1 MDIVVKFHNGIL
13 LHIGR
18 DNQILIDHHSFMRKM
33 TPELNSLFWTQLY
46 GALND
51 NLFKSALMIL
61 ITYKNISLFG
71 VNTASM
77 VALCGA
83 VFILPFFFV
92 SATSGQ
98 LADKFDKV
106 WLTYKIK
113 QAEVGIAILGCIGI
127 LLQNYYIMLLVLFL
141 LGLQSTF
148 FGPIKY
154 SLIPYYAP
162 KHQLIFANA
171 MVSSGTFIAI
181 LVGTIIGGV
190 AAGFGNNYWPLMG
203 VLLLVAYLGLHYA
216 KKLPL
221 ENINQEERAEI
232 VIDWNFF
239 TSTRDILKLVL
250 KNPMGALLI
259 IGLSWFWFMGAGLLS
274 ILPLI
279 AKNIFNGNEAVATMM
294 LFTFTIGMG
303 LGPFIL
309 EKLTQGKV
317 RRWVIPMSLV
327 AMTFFIF
334 DLSFVIKSSSKASFL
349 LSLGGPVPI
358 QDFFK
363 LNSSFRVIFDLFML
377 ALFGGMF
384 TVPQFAELQRVTKES
399 ELSRMVAGNNVI
411 NSLSMVSVSLL
422 LMIFHQQK
430 LSLATILSILGFLNI
445 LMCMSLMY
453 FYKEEF
459 NKFWRF

>member
-1 MDIVVKFHNGIL
+1 MVKFHDAIV

-18 DNQILIDHHSFMRKM
+18 DNQILIDHHSPMRKI

-51 NLFKSALMIL
+51 NLFKSALVIL
-61 ITYKNISLFG
+61 IAYKNISLFG
-71 VNTASM
+71 VNSSSM
-77 VALCGA
+77 VALCGG
-83 VFILPFFFV
+83 VFILPFFFL

-98 LADKFDKV
+98 LADKLDKV
-106 WLTYKIK
+106 WLTHRIK
-113 QAEVGIAILGCIGI
+113 EAEVLMAVLGCIGI
-127 LLQNYYIMLLVLFL
+127 IFQNYYIMLFVLFL
-141 LGLQSTF
+141 LGLQATF

-154 SLIPYYAP
+154 SLIPHYAP
-162 KHQLIFANA
+162 KDQLIFANA
-171 MVSSGTFIAI
+171 MVSSGTFVAI
-181 LVGTIIGGV
+181 LIGTIIGGV
-190 AAGFGNNYWPLMG
+190 AAGFGDNYWPLIA
-203 VLLLVAYLGLHYA
+203 VLLIVAYLGLYYA

-221 ENINQEERAEI
+221 ENINVVDRAAM

-239 TSTRDILKLVL
+239 TSTRDILKIVFS
-250 KNPMGALLI
+250 NPLIALLI

-279 AKNIFNGNEAVATMM
+279 AKNIFNGNENVATMM

-303 LGPFIL
+303 VGPFLL
-309 EKLTQGKV
+309 EKMTKGKV

-327 AMTFFIF
+327 MMTLFIF
-334 DLSFVIKSSSKASFL
+334 DLSFVVKAASKASFL
-349 LSLGGPVPI
+349 LSIGESI
-358 QDFFK
+358 SIKDFFK
-363 LNSSFRVIFDLFML
+363 LNSSARVIFDLFML
-377 ALFGGMF
+377 SLFGGMF

-399 ELSRMVAGNNVI
+399 ELSRVVAGNNVI
-411 NSLSMVSVSLL
+411 NSLAMVSVSIL

-430 LSLATILSILGFLNI
+430 FSLSTILALLGFLNI
-445 LMCMSLMY
+445 MMCMGLMY